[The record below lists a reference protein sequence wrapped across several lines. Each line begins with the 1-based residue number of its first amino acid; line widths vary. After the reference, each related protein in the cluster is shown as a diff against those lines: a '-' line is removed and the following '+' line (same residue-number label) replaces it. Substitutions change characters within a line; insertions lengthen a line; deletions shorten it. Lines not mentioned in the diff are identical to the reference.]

1 MATHP
6 SVDTNQQTGPKRV
19 PEICGTSEL
28 PRPEDTDKTMP
39 FLAEPALAPIAVIP
53 IALADKPA
61 RQNLRRIMTREQGRA
76 LEMIG
81 HAVDYLNDCY
91 LHEGDEDEII
101 NVGGSSTEALQILI
115 SLRWQILQSLPL
127 EEPRMHRLWNALFRR
142 SAVRTTRHRPGSES
156 KPVSVVPL
164 SSSR

>member
-6 SVDTNQQTGPKRV
+6 SVDTNLTTDPKRV
-19 PEICGTSEL
+19 PEIRRTSEL
-28 PRPEDTDKTMP
+28 PRPEDTDETLP
-39 FLAEPALAPIAVIP
+39 FLAEPNVAPVAIIP
-53 IALADKPA
+53 IALVDKPPC
-61 RQNLRRIMTREQGRA
+61 QNLRRIMTREQGRA

-142 SAVRTTRHRPGSES
+142 TTWRASRPRSGRKS